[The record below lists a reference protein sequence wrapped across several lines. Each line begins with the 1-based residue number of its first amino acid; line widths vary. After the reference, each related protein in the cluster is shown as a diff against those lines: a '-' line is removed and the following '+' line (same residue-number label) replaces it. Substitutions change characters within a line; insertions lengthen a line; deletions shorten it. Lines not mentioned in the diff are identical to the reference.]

1 MELDRETAVE
11 RVLLEY
17 IERFGLTESAREL
30 FVESSL
36 SNPRDLPEIS
46 ERVSRGPSAET
57 SPVGLGSTLSEL
69 KGEGG

>member
-30 FVESSL
+30 FVERSL

-46 ERVSRGPSAET
+46 ERVSRGPSPET
-57 SPVGLGSTLSEL
+57 SPRGV
-69 KGEGG
+69 

>member
-30 FVESSL
+30 FVERSL
-36 SNPRDLPEIS
+36 SNPRDLEQKS
-46 ERVSRGPSAET
+46 EQVSRDPSSEV
-57 SPVGLGSTLSEL
+57 SPVGAKVHPS
-69 KGEGG
+69 